1 MQVKACTTSKVLV
14 ERVQGERRKDMIGIS
29 TFQFSLRLTLAIV
42 MAAVVGLE
50 RQWRQRMAGTRTT
63 ALVAAG
69 AAAFVMCGLV
79 LDNDPSARGR
89 IVSYVVSGIGFLGAG
104 VIFKTGSNVQGL
116 NTAATIWCS
125 AAIGALC
132 GLGSLNLALVLAIAI
147 PLTNLLLR
155 PIAYRLHPVLPEA
168 TPMETLYEVRLDCK
182 ASATAH
188 IRALLLST
196 IGQLP
201 LTLQSVRS
209 QQDEDAVET
218 QFRAEVITAG
228 RNNEVLEQIVMRLS
242 LESDVSNL
250 SWTIVESA
258 ME

>member
-1 MQVKACTTSKVLV
+1 M
-14 ERVQGERRKDMIGIS
+14 
-29 TFQFSLRLTLAIV
+29 
-42 MAAVVGLE
+42 
-50 RQWRQRMAGTRTT
+50 
-63 ALVAAG
+63 
-69 AAAFVMCGLV
+69 
-79 LDNDPSARGR
+79 
-89 IVSYVVSGIGFLGAG
+89 
-104 VIFKTGSNVQGL
+104 
-116 NTAATIWCS
+116 
-125 AAIGALC
+125 
-132 GLGSLNLALVLAIAI
+132 
-147 PLTNLLLR
+147 LLR
-155 PIAYRLHPVLPEA
+155 PIAYRLHTVLPEA
-168 TPMETLYEVRLDCK
+168 TPVETLYEVRLDCRV
-182 ASATAH
+182 SATAH

-209 QQDEDAVET
+209 QQDDDAVET